1 MFIFERALAIRAKV
15 STDTTTT
22 DVVLNKVKLN
32 TKNKKEERKS
42 KVYLIPQV
50 GV

>member
-15 STDTTTT
+15 STDTT

-32 TKNKKEERKS
+32 TKCKKEQRKS
-42 KVYLIPQV
+42 KVYLIPRF

>member
-15 STDTTTT
+15 STDTT

-50 GV
+50 GL